1 MTVPFGRL
9 LGPALE
15 ALTLFESGKTLD
27 AAVGASLTD
36 SRMRPALQAVLYD
49 LTRRYFLC
57 DCLVQFLSARPPT
70 DNVRRI
76 LMLALSELL
85 LYPTKRFALVNE
97 TVNFAKANRKTSA
110 ASDFVNACLRRF
122 CRESDALV
130 AEAMKNDIVRL
141 NAPEWLLK
149 KFSQDLGRT
158 DAEALLKLAQI
169 PPRLVLRVNRRKT
182 TPQAWCNLAQ
192 EKGLTALTLGQD
204 GVVVDPP
211 CGVEEI
217 PGFNEGLVSVQD
229 AGAQLAARWLAP
241 QDKES
246 ILDACAAPGGK
257 TCHILELADADVLA
271 LEISPERAERIR
283 ENLKRLNLKARVV
296 QADAADTASWAGPD
310 SRFDAVLLDAPCT
323 ASGILRRHP
332 DVAFL
337 RQSSDIVALAKQQK
351 ILLDALWPRVKF
363 GGRLLYVVCSV
374 FKEEGPMQI
383 ADFLKRHKD
392 ARAVPLADGLPA
404 TLTVL
409 PRDSDTEDALGLA
422 RIRDG
427 FFYAL
432 LTKG

>member
-1 MTVPFGRL
+1 MSDPFGRL
-9 LGPALE
+9 LGPALD

-36 SRMRPALQAVLYD
+36 RRMRPAMQAVLYD

-57 DCLVQFLSARPPT
+57 DCLIQFLSARPPT
-70 DNVRRI
+70 ENVRRI
-76 LMLALSELL
+76 LMIALSEML

-97 TVNFAKANRKTSA
+97 TVNFVKAGRKTSA
-110 ASDFVNACLRRF
+110 ASGFVNACLRRF

-130 AEAMKNDIVRL
+130 AEAMQNAVVRL
-141 NAPEWLLK
+141 NAPEWLLRK
-149 KFSQDLGRT
+149 LSQDLGQT
-158 DAEALLKLAQI
+158 DAETLLKLAQI

-182 TPQAWCNLAQ
+182 TPQAWCKLAQ
-192 EKGLTALTLGQD
+192 EKGLTAFPVGQD

-211 CGVEEI
+211 CGIEEI
-217 PGFNEGLVSVQD
+217 PSFNEGLVSVQD

-241 QDKES
+241 QDNES

-271 LEISPERAERIR
+271 LEISPERVERIR
-283 ENLKRLNLKARVV
+283 ENLKRLGLKARVL
-296 QADAADTASWAGPD
+296 QADATDTTSWGGPD

-337 RQSSDIVALAKQQK
+337 RQPSDIVALAKQQK

-374 FKEEGPMQI
+374 FKEEGPLQI

-404 TLTVL
+404 ILTVL

-422 RIRDG
+422 CIRDG

>member
-1 MTVPFGRL
+1 MQITKILERNAQQWPNDV
-9 LGPALE
+9 ALVE
-15 ALTLFESGKTLD
+15 INPQELENRKTTWREYALIESSALD
-27 AAVGASLTD
+27 AF
-36 SRMRPALQAVLYD
+36 R
-49 LTRRYFLC
+49 
-57 DCLVQFLSARPPT
+57 
-70 DNVRRI
+70 
-76 LMLALSELL
+76 SEI
-85 LYPTKRFALVNE
+85 TWGEFDM
-97 TVNFAKANRKTSA
+97 KANRFANFLLSRGFKKGDKVA
-110 ASDFVNACLRRF
+110 ILLMNCL
-122 CRESDALV
+122 
-130 AEAMKNDIVRL
+130 
-141 NAPEWLLK
+141 EWLPIYFGILK
-149 KFSQDLGRT
+149 AGC
-158 DAEALLKLAQI
+158 LAV
-169 PPRLVLRVNRRKT
+169 PLNFRY
-182 TPQAWCNLAQ
+182 
-192 EKGLTALTLGQD
+192 TAD
-204 GVVVDPP
+204 
-211 CGVEEI
+211 EI
-217 PGFNEGLVSVQD
+217 
-229 AGAQLAARWLAP
+229 
-241 QDKES
+241 KY
-246 ILDACAAPGGK
+246 C
-257 TCHILELADADVLA
+257 LELADADVLA

-283 ENLKRLNLKARVV
+283 ANLKRLNLKARVV